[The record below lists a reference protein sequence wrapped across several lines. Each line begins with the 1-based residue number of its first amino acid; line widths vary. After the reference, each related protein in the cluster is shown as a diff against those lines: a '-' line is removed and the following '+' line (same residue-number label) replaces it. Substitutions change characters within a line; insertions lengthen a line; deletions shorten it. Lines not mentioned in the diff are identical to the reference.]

1 MIELWVSVSNQAY
14 VFLSCV
20 VGGIIIAF
28 VYDIFRVRRKA
39 IKSGNLIVYFEDFIY
54 WIIVAL
60 VLFAVV
66 YRSNEGE
73 IRGYLILG
81 VIIGIILYA
90 FLLSRI
96 VMKVFLFLIRVVYK
110 AAVIVFTIILFP
122 IKLALKILGF
132 PAKRVYKTLSRC
144 TNKLKRIRQNITN
157 KFRISKKLFK
167 NIRKKI

>member
-1 MIELWVSVSNQAY
+1 M
-14 VFLSCV
+14 
-20 VGGIIIAF
+20 IIAF

-81 VIIGIILYA
+81 VIIGITLYA

-110 AAVIVFTIILFP
+110 AAVIVFTVILFP
-122 IKLALKILGF
+122 IKIILKILGF
-132 PAKRVYKTLSRC
+132 PAKRVYKTISRC
-144 TNKLKRIRQNITN
+144 TNKMKRVSQNIID
-157 KFRISKKLFK
+157 KLRISKKLFK